1 MDARRA
7 GATKRP
13 VSTEAE
19 AVVSRPPKW
28 RTYLRLGRV
37 SNLPT
42 VWSNTL
48 AGMVLA
54 GAPLTPAVFAWLA
67 LAASLLYVGGMFL
80 NDAFDQAIDARERP
94 ERPIPSGVVSS
105 GEVYGVGFALLAGG
119 VVIAWQV
126 GGVRAL
132 GASLALAFAIVLYDA
147 WHKKNALSPA
157 LMGACRVLVY
167 VTAAFAATREPTMRP
182 LLMGAAALFAYLMGL
197 TYVAKQENLER
208 FTNMWPLALLAV
220 PFLMTANNAFEPVS
234 TALFV
239 GLFVWVVSAVRL
251 LMGGGRG
258 TIPKVVVRLI
268 AGVSLVDALLVAK
281 AGQPALACVAALAF
295 FATLF
300 FQRYIS
306 GT

>member
-1 MDARRA
+1 MS
-7 GATKRP
+7 GLG
-13 VSTEAE
+13 
-19 AVVSRPPKW
+19 PPQGGSAPGKLGV
-28 RTYLRLGRV
+28 YLRLGRV

-42 VWSNTL
+42 VWTNTL
-48 AGMVLA
+48 AGALLGGSGGDNGMLAPGLGLPKLVGLA
-54 GAPLTPAVFAWLA
+54 GTM
-67 LAASLLYVGGMFL
+67 SLFYVAGMFL
-80 NDAFDQAIDARERP
+80 NDAFDREIDAKERP
-94 ERPIPSGVVSS
+94 ERPIPAGQVSAR
-105 GEVYGVGFALLAGG
+105 EVFSVGFGALGGGVGLLYWQAGALAALFGALLAGN
-119 VVIAWQV
+119 
-126 GGVRAL
+126 
-132 GASLALAFAIVLYDA
+132 IVLYDA
-147 WHKKNALSPA
+147 WHKKNVLSPA

-220 PFLMTANNAFEPVS
+220 PFVMTANNAFEPVS

-251 LMGGGRG
+251 LMSGGRG

>member
-1 MDARRA
+1 MRQ
-7 GATKRP
+7 
-13 VSTEAE
+13 
-19 AVVSRPPKW
+19 AVLESPPRW

-37 SNLPT
+37 SNVPT

-54 GAPLTPAVFAWLA
+54 GAPLRPAVFAWLA
-67 LAASLLYVGGMFL
+67 LATSLLYIGGMFL
-80 NDAFDQAIDARERP
+80 NDAFDRAIDARERP
-94 ERPIPSGVVSS
+94 ERPIPSGLVTAN
-105 GEVYGVGFALLAGG
+105 EVFGVGFGLLATGI
-119 VVIAWQV
+119 VIAWRA
-126 GGVRAL
+126 GGMRAL
-132 GASLALAFAIVLYDA
+132 GASVALAFAIVLYDA
-147 WHKKNALSPA
+147 WHKKNVLSPA

-167 VTAAFAATREPTMRP
+167 VTAAYAATSEPTLVP
-182 LLMGAAALFAYLMGL
+182 LLGGAGALFAYLMGL

-220 PFLMTANNAFEPVS
+220 PFLVTARNAFEPIS
-234 TALFV
+234 TVLFV

-251 LMGGGRG
+251 LMQGGRG
-258 TIPKVVVRLI
+258 TIPRVVVRLI

-281 AGQPALACVAALAF
+281 AGQPLLAAVTALAF

-300 FQRYIS
+300 FQRYVA

>member
-1 MDARRA
+1 M
-7 GATKRP
+7 
-13 VSTEAE
+13 TEALL
-19 AVVSRPPKW
+19 ASPAKW

-37 SNLPT
+37 SNVPT

-54 GAPLTPAVFAWLA
+54 GAPLRPAVFVWLA
-67 LAASLLYVGGMFL
+67 LATSLLYVGGMFL
-80 NDAFDQAIDARERP
+80 NDAFDRAVDARERP
-94 ERPIPSGVVSS
+94 ERPIPSGLVTAN
-105 GEVYGVGFALLAGG
+105 EVFGVGFGLLAAGI
-119 VVIAWQV
+119 VIAWQV

-147 WHKKNALSPA
+147 WHKKNVLSPA

-167 VTAAFAATREPTMRP
+167 VTAAYAATTEPALAP
-182 LLMGAAALFAYLMGL
+182 LLVGAAALFAYLMGL

-220 PFLMTANNAFEPVS
+220 PFLLTARNAFEPVS
-234 TALFV
+234 TVLFV

-251 LMGGGRG
+251 LMQGGRG
-258 TIPKVVVRLI
+258 TIPRVVVRLI

-281 AGQPALACVAALAF
+281 AGQPLLAAVTASAF

-300 FQRYIS
+300 FQRYVK

>member
-1 MDARRA
+1 MTDLAIA
-7 GATKRP
+7 
-13 VSTEAE
+13 
-19 AVVSRPPKW
+19 PPAKW

-54 GAPLTPAVFAWLA
+54 GAPLQPPLFAWLA
-67 LAASLLYVGGMFL
+67 LATSLLYVGGMFL
-80 NDAFDQAIDARERP
+80 NDAFDRAIDARERP
-94 ERPIPSGVVSS
+94 ERPIPSGLVPAN
-105 GEVYGVGFALLAGG
+105 EVFGVGFGLLAGG
-119 VVIAWQV
+119 IVIAWQV

-132 GASLALAFAIVLYDA
+132 GAALGLALAIVLYDA
-147 WHKKNALSPA
+147 WHKKNVLSPV

-167 VTAAFAATREPTMRP
+167 ATAAFAATREPALTP
-182 LLMGAAALFAYLMGL
+182 LLGGAAALFAYLMGL

-220 PFLMTANNAFEPVS
+220 PFVVTARNAFEPVS
-234 TALFV
+234 TVLFV
-239 GLFVWVVSAVRL
+239 GLFVWVVAAVRL
-251 LMGGGRG
+251 LMKGGRG
-258 TIPKVVVRLI
+258 TIPRVVVRLI

-281 AGQPALACVAALAF
+281 AGQPVLAGVAALAF

-300 FQRYIS
+300 FQRYIK